1 MYFSA
6 INIMAP
12 PITVTRTFVL
22 LVSLVLVPQASCS
35 VGDRSYDFRSCVS
48 FCVAN
53 NCSQE
58 LSLDLRLLGWDC
70 QEDCQYQCMH
80 RVTAEDVRAGR
91 RVRQFYGKVQCS

>member
-12 PITVTRTFVL
+12 PITVTRTFIL

-58 LSLDLRLLGWDC
+58 LSFDLRLLGWDC

>member
-1 MYFSA
+1 MASA
-6 INIMAP
+6 I
-12 PITVTRTFVL
+12 TVAWTVVL
-22 LVSLVLVPQASCS
+22 LVFLVLVSQASCS

-48 FCVAN
+48 SCAAH

-70 QEDCQYQCMH
+70 QEECRYQCMH

-91 RVRQFYGKVQCS
+91 RVRQFFGKVQSS